1 MRQCSKCKQ
10 NKAAEDFSK
19 RGAECK
25 ECRKEYDKAYYEQNA
40 EKINEKTRFKRMKK
54 GYSEAHKWIVLQQDL
69 RKQGKKKC
77 TYCLEIKSIDE
88 FRYRKHKKTYESNC
102 KKCESKKQSIKKKA
116 KAAIRRAER
125 ERLRQE
131 KREKRALE
139 VQAKK
144 QEKEKLKLAQ
154 QQEKQQKEQLKLDKY
169 NYCLEN
175 QVKICSKCK
184 QEKKWSEFNKSNKKV
199 KAKIDL
205 TFGLSSYCK
214 SCLKIYGKK
223 HYQENREFF
232 LEKGKK
238 YYQEKILNDPEA
250 IAHRRNYARN
260 YKKQR
265 IKTDPIF
272 RFKCSVRRCIRDA
285 FKRRN
290 KTKSEKTL
298 KYLGCTWNEFMD
310 YIEKQF
316 QPGMSFDN
324 YGFDGWHID
333 HIVPL
338 ATAKTEE
345 QVAKLNHYTNIQP
358 LWAKDNLSKG
368 AKII

>member
-1 MRQCSKCKQ
+1 MRQCNKCKQ
-10 NKAAEDFSK
+10 NKAAEDFHK
-19 RGAECK
+19 GRAECK
-25 ECRKEYDKAYYEQNA
+25 ECNNQER
-40 EKINEKTRFKRMKK
+40 RFKRMKK
-54 GYSEAHKWIVLQQDL
+54 GYSEAHKWSVLQQDL

-88 FRYRKHKKTYESNC
+88 FRYQKHRKTYQSNC
-102 KKCESKKQSIKKKA
+102 KKCQSKKQSIKKKA
-116 KAAIRRAER
+116 ERAIRRAER

-205 TFGLSSYCK
+205 TFGLGSRCR
-214 SCLKIYGKK
+214 SCSKIYSKK
-223 HYQENREFF
+223 HYQENRELF

-238 YYQEKILNDPEA
+238 YYQDILNDPEA
-250 IAHRRNYARN
+250 KAHRLNYARN
-260 YKKQR
+260 YRKQR
-265 IKTDPIF
+265 TKTDPIF

-285 FKRRN
+285 FKRKN
-290 KTKSEKTL
+290 KTKSKKAL

-310 YIEKQF
+310 YMEKQF

-345 QVAKLNHYTNIQP
+345 QVAKLNHYTNLQP
-358 LWAKDNLSKG
+358 LWAKDNMSKG